1 LGLGF
6 GLLLPLSLLPLF
18 VHAMADGRMLWQ
30 NKPKPFRSLGCQL
43 QFGSGAYKRAFEI
56 ELSSSSTKS
65 SHART
70 VNSRPFIQ
78 SNKAMR
84 VKGGG
89 GCGLGLGALKA
100 GGSKDL
106 PAFVYENDPPGPFG
120 FPGCL
125 IAGRAQLSAR
135 QYAPSG
141 GWGRAPPVKY
151 LQSNISTTDEQFTS
165 SSGYS
170 PW

>member
-1 LGLGF
+1 MAKQAKTFSVAGMSIAIWQWRLQARFRNRAKQFKHQIQPCPYGQF
-6 GLLLPLSLLPLF
+6 KAFYLLFSPI
-18 VHAMADGRMLWQ
+18 R
-30 NKPKPFRSLGCQL
+30 
-43 QFGSGAYKRAFEI
+43 
-56 ELSSSSTKS
+56 
-65 SHART
+65 
-70 VNSRPFIQ
+70 
-78 SNKAMR
+78 NKAMR